1 VSPRRSAA
9 PLARFAEPLEG
20 GAVRCGLCP
29 HRCRIAE
36 GELGACRTRRNVRG
50 ELRVLT
56 FGLLHAAA
64 VDPIEKKPLFHYR
77 PGSATFSIA
86 SAGCNLVCPFCQN
99 HGLSQRLRGGAGE
112 AEAAERSTGAEIVAA
127 ARDQECASIAF
138 TYSEP
143 TLSFELA
150 EEVAEV
156 ARPKGLD
163 VIFVTN
169 GQVSRAAAEAL
180 GGILAAAN
188 VDLKCF
194 DEKAYRSVL
203 GGELEAT
210 LDAIRVWRAAGVW
223 VEVTTLVIPG
233 FNDGDEELGRIA
245 AFIAGVD
252 PETPWHVSRFHP
264 AYRWSD
270 REPTP
275 AETLR
280 RAREIG
286 LARGLR
292 YVYTGNLPGS
302 EGEKTTCPRCDAL
315 LIDRVG
321 YRIREITVERGCCRA
336 CGAPIA
342 GAGLP

>member
-1 VSPRRSAA
+1 VSAPPRSA
-9 PLARFAEPLEG
+9 PLARFAESLGG

-36 GELGACRTRRNVRG
+36 GELGACRTRRNLRG
-50 ELRVLT
+50 ELRVVT
-56 FGLLHAAA
+56 CGLLHAAA
-64 VDPIEKKPLFHYR
+64 VDPIEKKPLFHFR
-77 PGSATFSIA
+77 PGSITFSVA

-99 HGLSQRLRGGAGE
+99 HGLSQRLRTGAGE
-112 AEAAERSTGAEIVAA
+112 AEAAKRSTGAEIVAA
-127 ARDQECASIAF
+127 ALDQGCASIAF

-143 TLSFELA
+143 TLSLELA
-150 EEVAEV
+150 AEVAKA

-169 GQVSRAAAEAL
+169 GQVSREGADAL
-180 GGILAAAN
+180 AGILAAAN

-194 DEKAYRSVL
+194 DETAYRRVL
-203 GGELEAT
+203 GGELDAT

-245 AFIAGVD
+245 AFIAGID
-252 PETPWHVSRFHP
+252 PEMPWHVSRFHP

-270 REPTP
+270 RPSTP
-275 AETLR
+275 VETLR

-286 LARGLR
+286 LDRGLR

-302 EGEKTTCPRCDAL
+302 EGEKTTCPRCGAL

-321 YRIREITVERGCCRA
+321 YRIREIAVDRGCCRG

-342 GAGLP
+342 GVGLP

>member
-1 VSPRRSAA
+1 VSATRPPAQ
-9 PLARFAEPLEG
+9 LARFAEPLG
-20 GAVRCGLCP
+20 DGAVRCGLCP

-36 GELGACRTRRNVRG
+36 GALGACRTRHNDRG
-50 ELRVLT
+50 ELRVVT
-56 FGLLHAAA
+56 HGLLLAAA

-77 PGSATFSIA
+77 PGSTTFSIA

-99 HGLSQRLRGGAGE
+99 HGLSQRLRKGADG
-112 AEAAERSTGAEIVAA
+112 AEAAEVWTASEIVAA
-127 ARDQECASIAF
+127 ATERGCASIAF

-143 TLSFELA
+143 VLSFELA
-150 EEVAEV
+150 AEV
-156 ARPKGLD
+156 AAAARPQNLD
-163 VIFVTN
+163 VVFVTN
-169 GQVSRAAAEAL
+169 GQVSREGAEAL

-194 DEKAYRSVL
+194 DEAAYKRVL
-203 GGELEAT
+203 GGDLNAT
-210 LDAIRVWRAAGVW
+210 LDAIRTWRAAGVW

-233 FNDGDEELGRIA
+233 FNDGDDELGRIA
-245 AFIAGVD
+245 AFIAEID
-252 PETPWHVSRFHP
+252 PEMPWHVSRFHP
-264 AYRWSD
+264 AFRWSD
-270 REPTP
+270 RPPTP
-275 AETLR
+275 EKTLL

-302 EGEKTTCPRCDAL
+302 GGEKTACPGCGAL

-321 YRIREITVERGCCRA
+321 YRVRHVAVDQGRCRA

-342 GAGLP
+342 GVGLP